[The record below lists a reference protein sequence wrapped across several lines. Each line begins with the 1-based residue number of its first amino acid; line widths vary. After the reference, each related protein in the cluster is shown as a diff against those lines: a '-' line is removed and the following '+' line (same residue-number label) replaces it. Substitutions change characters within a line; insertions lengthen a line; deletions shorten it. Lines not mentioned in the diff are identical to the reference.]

1 MQQREAAYLSGVDVR
16 RIPFML
22 FVLTAATAGLAVAV
36 KASAPDSVAAGTSG
50 LGFEL
55 TVLTAVLRGG
65 VALTGGS
72 GSLLGV
78 LLGVV
83 FLGGLQNG
91 LTLLGVLLGVV
102 FRGGLQNGLTL
113 LGVPTFWQ
121 QMAQGGALVVGV
133 GLAVL
138 GPRLRGGRV

>member
-91 LTLLGVLLGVV
+91 LTLLGV
-102 FRGGLQNGLTL
+102 
-113 LGVPTFWQ
+113 PTFWQ